1 MNNLLTRTITGIV
14 FVALT
19 VSAIVIDHHAFF
31 ILFLIIAI
39 LALWEL
45 YRLAELSDIRPNK
58 ALGVVS
64 GVLVFLI
71 NASFAL
77 GYFDRNILLLNFVPF
92 FLILLS
98 ELYRKLPNPFTN
110 VAFTIFGLLYIA
122 VPFSLLGFLPN
133 INLQPGVYQPAIL
146 LGFFG
151 ISWLNDT
158 AAFLVGSNFGRI
170 KLSEQVS
177 PKKTWEGS
185 LAGGLFALLAAYL
198 LSLFFVE
205 LTIVNWMIMAI
216 IIVFF
221 GNYGDLFES
230 MFKRSLQVKESG
242 KLLPGH
248 GGILDRFDGILISAP
263 FVFVYLIFV
272 L

>member
-1 MNNLLTRTITGIV
+1 LG
-14 FVALT
+14 
-19 VSAIVIDHHAFF
+19 
-31 ILFLIIAI
+31 
-39 LALWEL
+39 LWEL
-45 YRLAELSDIRPNK
+45 YRLAELSEIRPNK
-58 ALGVVS
+58 VLGVVS
-64 GVLVFLI
+64 GILVFLI

-77 GYFDRNILLLNFVPF
+77 GYFDNKILLLNFVPF

-98 ELYRKLPNPFTN
+98 ELYRKLPNPYTN
-110 VAFTIFGLLYIA
+110 AAFTIFGLLYIA

-133 INLQPGVYQPAIL
+133 INLQPGVYQPVIL

-151 ISWLNDT
+151 MSWLNDT
-158 AAFLVGSNFGRI
+158 AAFLVGSNFGKI
-170 KLSEQVS
+170 KLIKEVS

-185 LAGGLFALLAAYL
+185 LAGGISTLIAAYL
-198 LSLFFVE
+198 MSLYFPELSM
-205 LTIVNWMIMAI
+205 VNWLVMAI
-216 IIVFF
+216 LIVFF

-242 KLLPGH
+242 SLLPGH